1 MKKTPDLLKHDGIL
15 TNWRTYPAGSIERAK
30 ALGLELLATSTSLE
44 VTYDLWETTRDV
56 VAREEAW
63 KPLGLKSCGEFIKAV
78 TGRTDKSI
86 VKKITKTEAIRQ
98 RRASHPTET
107 QQQTA
112 DAVGCSQQMVAK
124 IDRMLT
130 TKTSES
136 EQMVVAPS
144 WVTHKDMQAAFR
156 KLPSGER
163 DRLESLPDD
172 KRRGAVRQA
181 AIAAGIVKVPGGLDR
196 LRAAWKKAT
205 KDERLAFLEEIT
217 P

>member
-112 DAVGCSQQMVAK
+112 DAVGCSRKHVNEVMNCV
-124 IDRMLT
+124 
-130 TKTSES
+130 TKTSETDS
-136 EQMVVAPS
+136 VVTCPD
-144 WVTHKDMQAAFR
+144 WITRRDLQAAFR
-156 KLPSGER
+156 KLPDGER
-163 DRLESLPDD
+163 ERLEALPDD

-181 AIAAGIVKVPGGLDR
+181 AIAAGIVKVPAVIDR
-196 LRAAWKKAT
+196 LRSAWKRASPA
-205 KDERLAFLEEIT
+205 DRLAFMEEISK
-217 P
+217 

>member
-1 MKKTPDLLKHDGIL
+1 MRKTPDLLKHDGIL

-63 KPLGLKSCGEFIKAV
+63 KPLGLKSCEQFIKAV

-86 VKKITKTEAIRQ
+86 VKKITKSEAIRQ
-98 RRASHPTET
+98 RRASHPHET

-112 DAVGCSQQMVAK
+112 DAVGCSRSMVATIVNK
-124 IDRMLT
+124 S
-130 TKTSES
+130 SES
-136 EQMVVAPS
+136 EQSLTVPS
-144 WVTHKDMQAAFR
+144 WVTSKDMQAAFR
-156 KLPSGER
+156 KLPADER
-163 DRLESLPDD
+163 ERLEALPDD

>member
-1 MKKTPDLLKHDGIL
+1 VKKPPDLLKHDGIL
-15 TNWRTYPAGSIERAK
+15 TNWRTYPPGSIERAK

-78 TGRTDKSI
+78 TGRTDSSI

-98 RRASHPTET
+98 RRSLNPHET

-112 DAVGCSQQMVAK
+112 DAVGCDKGFVSKVV
-124 IDRMLT
+124 RGLT
-130 TKTSES
+130 ETGKTQAEVNCPAWITDTK
-136 EQMVVAPS
+136 
-144 WVTHKDMQAAFR
+144 MQAAFR
-156 KLPSGER
+156 KLPAGER
-163 DRLESLPDD
+163 ERLEALPDQ

-205 KDERLAFLEEIT
+205 KDERLAFLEEIA

>member
-1 MKKTPDLLKHDGIL
+1 L
-15 TNWRTYPAGSIERAK
+15 TNWRTYPPGSIERAK

-78 TGRTDKSI
+78 TGRTDSSI

-98 RRASHPTET
+98 RRSSNPHET

-112 DAVGCSQQMVAK
+112 DAVGCSRKHVVEVMQGV
-124 IDRMLT
+124 
-130 TKTSES
+130 TKKSDSNKE
-136 EQMVVAPS
+136 
-144 WVTHKDMQAAFR
+144 VTPPEWITRRDLQAAFR
-156 KLPSGER
+156 KLPADER
-163 DRLESLPDD
+163 ERLEALPDQ

-181 AIAAGIVKVPGGLDR
+181 AIAAGIVKVPTVIDK

-205 KDERLAFLEEIT
+205 KEERLAFLEEIA